1 MGNGASVAS
10 GAIEG
15 VSDQIEHLM
24 RSNAGAIRSWLETA
38 EQEEVTSAVYP
49 LSDKAR
55 SKLAGALDLARGYTR
70 VQYVAYEICTMPHGF
85 DTRYT
90 GKDDWYVGKEDIPE
104 DIRGRVALLRE
115 VLEKVAADPTID
127 HSPAT
132 MKIFMA
138 PEFLFRGPKGAYALK
153 HVLGT
158 ESCHAE
164 AGESTIGSG
173 QPVSENSLQAQL
185 AQLTLSPKWR
195 DWVFVFGTVVGY
207 KQPSVDGAPAAPTA
221 EPAPAGKSTA
231 DAVREGNYEIYNVSL
246 VQCGGCASLEEAE
259 RRARCVIKSSR
270 SGIDFLNH
278 AQFGGLANGDVRSML
293 DPVDDLEGRTLAL
306 AGDADTLEIDD
317 DGLFTMN
324 GVSFGLEICL
334 DHAKHRLVRAA
345 AKSGAKVQVQL
356 VPSGGMEIHE
366 ESICVEPGGLVF
378 HCDGLKKGPKGTV
391 SGFGAFS
398 TALQVVDAKTRNAL
412 KPLAKYDPHADWKKA
427 LDGLFLTDVDAP
439 SATLYPPV
447 ALPTLPSAP

>member
-115 VLEKVAADPTID
+115 VLERVAADPNVD
-127 HSPAT
+127 QSPAT

-158 ESCHAE
+158 ESRYAE

-173 QPVSENSLQAQL
+173 QPVSADSLQAQL
-185 AQLTLSPKWR
+185 AQLTLEPKWR
-195 DWVFVFGTVVGY
+195 DWVCVFGTVVGY
-207 KQPSVDGAPAAPTA
+207 KAAGGAPAATA
-221 EPAPAGKSTA
+221 AETAAAGKSTA
-231 DAVREGNYEIYNVSL
+231 DVVREEKYELYNVSL

-270 SGIDFLNH
+270 SGIDFLNS
-278 AQFGGLANGDVRSML
+278 AQFGGLANGDVTTML
-293 DPVDDLEGRTLAL
+293 NPVDDESRTLAV

-334 DHAKHRLVRAA
+334 DHAKHRLVRACA
-345 AKSGAKVQVQL
+345 RSGAKVQVQL
-356 VPSGGMEIHE
+356 VPSGGMEIHAD
-366 ESICVEPGGLVF
+366 SICVEPGGLVF

-391 SGFGAFS
+391 RGFGAFS
-398 TALQVVDAKTRNAL
+398 TAIQVSGDAKTSNAL